1 MELRRRR
8 NFQQR
13 MLMLPAFW
21 LEMPV
26 NARRQEGRSLPE
38 ASLLRPSGALARRL
52 PSPLASQRVAHYTV
66 AILRCFAVVLALV
79 RAVRV
84 CAGPDDD

>member
-1 MELRRRR
+1 
-8 NFQQR
+8 
-13 MLMLPAFW
+13 
-21 LEMPV
+21 
-26 NARRQEGRSLPE
+26 
-38 ASLLRPSGALARRL
+38 
-52 PSPLASQRVAHYTV
+52 V